1 MGGTRQKAAE
11 IALPAR
17 SGPPSSTERTR
28 GLRVVIPSSTLRPGK
43 ENKSGAQAR
52 PLEEKEGQSR
62 HPGRRVQR
70 PPRPL
75 RECSRSEERPS
86 CLLMGLL
93 PPHTPEELSG
103 DSMRRRAEERP
114 RPGTPGCATSAQ
126 GLFFPPTCW
135 GGGCGGRRAESA
147 GAQEAFLRL
156 TAPLPLR
163 PRPPPGPEAP
173 ARCSAESG
181 LWVPSFLPEVPGK
194 VVG

>member
-1 MGGTRQKAAE
+1 MMRKCSDDRKAVMTDSAKVESSQCRNYLSAGTTVPSGRHSPSAGGTPFSLHPPRPPGRSPVADHSGRLEAVGVGGTRQKAAE

-17 SGPPSSTERTR
+17 SGPPCSTERTR
-28 GLRVVIPSSTLRPGK
+28 GLRVVIPCSTLRPGK

-103 DSMRRRAEERP
+103 DSKRCGAEE
-114 RPGTPGCATSAQ
+114 
-126 GLFFPPTCW
+126 
-135 GGGCGGRRAESA
+135 
-147 GAQEAFLRL
+147 
-156 TAPLPLR
+156 
-163 PRPPPGPEAP
+163 
-173 ARCSAESG
+173 
-181 LWVPSFLPEVPGK
+181 
-194 VVG
+194 